1 MAELPVFVFPHDLR
15 LEYSPRSHFPVPAFF
30 TFVFTD
36 AQGQHLHTAC
46 LRFHELIPKEE
57 VASLAKE
64 VFGHDMG
71 QVQWDEGMEFFCP
84 KVICVVSQFPF
95 YRYLHIIYIVGYVV
109 ASDVPL
115 CCMWSCRRAM
125 GRYLKQL
132 YSLSLSPSQC
142 PLEHFISSVVAQVP
156 VPVEGGRPFHVVLDA
171 ALISE
176 SSRAMP
182 PVCFDLPARIFFP
195 PMDLDFAGPM
205 RCLSVDNMLALF
217 CLLLQESKVIFLCS
231 SNALLTEVM
240 ETFRS
245 LLFPLTWTSCFIT
258 RLPDSLGGV
267 LQAPGGFMIGLHMDA
282 RDAEE
287 IGADHKQQHLGS
299 KNYSV
304 DHSWVQSLQSGTHIA
319 DLTDNKLYVF
329 SGGKVELVTAGKVSG
344 ILRQLPQGPFR
355 KLQARILSLGSKY
368 RLCPQKFEGVGL
380 VQFDSAFDCVSMD
393 ELSLPSGRKWVDFP
407 SLAVRDAF
415 FAFMC
420 DILSDFSR
428 YIKPPEEVT
437 TANSFAKSFHELF
450 LIEVHSD
457 HPACVVF
464 YLQIENVRTIF
475 AMLTSR

>member
-1 MAELPVFVFPHDLR
+1 MLFAGVR
-15 LEYSPRSHFPVPAFF
+15 LTVW
-30 TFVFTD
+30 
-36 AQGQHLHTAC
+36 
-46 LRFHELIPKEE
+46 I
-57 VASLAKE
+57 
-64 VFGHDMG
+64 
-71 QVQWDEGMEFFCP
+71 
-84 KVICVVSQFPF
+84 
-95 YRYLHIIYIVGYVV
+95 
-109 ASDVPL
+109 
-115 CCMWSCRRAM
+115 RRAM

-156 VPVEGGRPFHVVLDA
+156 IPVEGGRPFHVVLDA

-245 LLFPLTWTSCFIT
+245 LLFPLSWTSCFIT
-258 RLPDSLGGV
+258 RLPDSLSGV
-267 LQAPGGFMIGLHMDA
+267 LQAPGGFMIGLHMVS
-282 RDAEE
+282 RGTEE
-287 IGADHKQQHLGS
+287 FGREDKRLGS

-304 DHSWVQSLQSGTHIA
+304 DHSWVQSLQSGTYIA
-319 DLTDNKLYVF
+319 DLTCNNVYVF
-329 SGGKVELVTAGKVSG
+329 KGGKTEVLTAGKISG

-355 KLQARILSLGSKY
+355 KLHARIHSLGSKY
-368 RLCPQKFEGVGL
+368 RLCPQKFDGAGL
-380 VQFDSAFDCVSMD
+380 DQFDSAFDCISMD

-415 FAFMC
+415 FTFMC

-428 YIKPPEEVT
+428 YIKPPEVVT

-450 LIEVHSD
+450 LIEVRLNTS
-457 HPACVVF
+457 
-464 YLQIENVRTIF
+464 
-475 AMLTSR
+475 LT